1 MTSTQTPSSLAGAY
15 EPASPGTRGWRE
27 AMARP
32 LRLDGKRVTVVVEGP
47 AGRTA
52 YLFVGGIAGEP
63 YELPADVTDVNAW
76 AQQMVAEQVAQP
88 DAAPAAAPRPVA
100 TVSVPGSFAEWL
112 EGTNAMTGDDDHDP
126 RSLALRLAVQGG
138 RRVQRGRSWS
148 LVVEGDA
155 RTMSVLTEYTDAFL
169 NTCGV
174 EDESA
179 TQAELSGARKTQER
193 ALAARAALVATERAS
208 RRRQARRTL
217 AMYGAVKGGSFWDK
231 VAVFHG
237 FNPGVRVA
245 GISAMITK
253 LVDDAWTAL
262 EGAEWEAVSPA
273 EAEKLFDLA
282 DRAADYRAARTQHR
296 TRTS

>member
-1 MTSTQTPSSLAGAY
+1 
-15 EPASPGTRGWRE
+15 
-27 AMARP
+27 
-32 LRLDGKRVTVVVEGP
+32 
-47 AGRTA
+47 
-52 YLFVGGIAGEP
+52 
-63 YELPADVTDVNAW
+63 
-76 AQQMVAEQVAQP
+76 
-88 DAAPAAAPRPVA
+88 
-100 TVSVPGSFAEWL
+100 
-112 EGTNAMTGDDDHDP
+112 
-126 RSLALRLAVQGG
+126 
-138 RRVQRGRSWS
+138 
-148 LVVEGDA
+148 
-155 RTMSVLTEYTDAFL
+155 MSVLTEYTDAFL